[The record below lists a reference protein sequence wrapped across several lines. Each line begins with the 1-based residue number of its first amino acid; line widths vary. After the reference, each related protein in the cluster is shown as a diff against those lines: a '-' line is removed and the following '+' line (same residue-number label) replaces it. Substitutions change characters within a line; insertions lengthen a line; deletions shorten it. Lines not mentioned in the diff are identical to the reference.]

1 VVPTGGVG
9 VSCSSARSETELLAV
24 RHALPVVDRDD
35 GQTWHESFGLGAWLA
50 GGQGRT
56 GQARARRSR
65 RRLRACVTAHREW
78 HIADVVIEDDN
89 PLPLRYVRAGQPVS
103 IDARSVKRTDNDDL
117 RIRRHRLVQR
127 QSIAIL
133 GSGELPV
140 YTDAKIARIR
150 ELAVR
155 AHELEG
161 EVITTNGT
169 LRREGIGQ
177 VPAIR

>member
-1 VVPTGGVG
+1 
-9 VSCSSARSETELLAV
+9 
-24 RHALPVVDRDD
+24 
-35 GQTWHESFGLGAWLA
+35 
-50 GGQGRT
+50 
-56 GQARARRSR
+56 
-65 RRLRACVTAHREW
+65 
-78 HIADVVIEDDN
+78 
-89 PLPLRYVRAGQPVS
+89 
-103 IDARSVKRTDNDDL
+103 
-117 RIRRHRLVQR
+117 VQR